1 MKAEGRKEVHADCRQ
16 RKGVSSS
23 KGSRQKSIGG
33 MSCRELGQCLC
44 NVGRVVYAE
53 GAQVK
58 HKIKQSVFEKKI
70 SRYMSRGF

>member
-1 MKAEGRKEVHADCRQ
+1 M
-16 RKGVSSS
+16 SSS
-23 KGSRQKSIGG
+23 KENRRCIGG

-58 HKIKQSVFEKKI
+58 HKVRQSVFEKKI
-70 SRYMSRGF
+70 SRYISRGF